1 MSRTVLLACG
11 GHAHVAVL
19 ADWIRRGRPNGT
31 RAVLLTPS
39 PTLRYSGMVPGW
51 IAGQHRHDEETVNL
65 AALPTRA
72 GAELVL
78 NACVGVDPDA
88 RVVQTHQRDVA
99 FDVVSFDTG
108 GVARRSAL
116 PGDDPR
122 VTHARPIDALVDRLS
137 TVPDTARIIVAGGG
151 AGGVELAFALRNR
164 VRPPLA
170 PMVTLVTGREGLLP
184 DFAPSVQRRVAT
196 ALTRQGIPMHH
207 ADVRLRDGAIMAG
220 DVSLEPADALI
231 AALGTGAPCWVR
243 TSGLAVDAAGFIA
256 VDAHQQ
262 SLSHAHVF
270 AAGDIAARADQ
281 PVAHSGVHA
290 VHAGPVLAAN
300 LRSALQGQPPRARY
314 TPRRHSLY
322 LLNTGD
328 GSAIASYGPYSAEG
342 RWVLHLKHWLDRRWV
357 ATYAALATD
366 A

>member
-1 MSRTVLLACG
+1 MSRTVVLVGG

-19 ADWIRRGRPNGT
+19 ADWITRGLPHGT

-51 IAGQHRHDEETVNL
+51 IAGQHRRDEGTVNL
-65 AALPTRA
+65 AALAARA
-72 GAELVL
+72 GVDLVL
-78 NACVGVDPDA
+78 DSCVGVDPDA
-88 RVVQTHQRDVA
+88 QVVQTHQRDVA
-99 FDVVSFDTG
+99 FDVVSVDTG

-122 VTHARPIDALVDRLS
+122 VTHARPIDALVDQLS
-137 TVPDTARIIVAGGG
+137 TLPATARIVVAGGG

-164 VRPPLA
+164 ARRHSA
-170 PMVTLVTGREGLLP
+170 STVTLVTGRDGLLP
-184 DFAPSVQRRVAT
+184 DFAPSVQRRVAA
-196 ALTRQGIPMHH
+196 ALTRQGIRMHH
-207 ADVRLRDGAIMAG
+207 ADAHLRHGAIMAG
-220 DVSLEPADALI
+220 DVSLEPADAVI
-231 AALGTGAPCWVR
+231 AALGSAAPCWVR

-300 LRSALQGQPPRARY
+300 LRSALQGQPPRACY

-342 RWVLHLKHWLDRRWV
+342 RWVLHLKHWIDRRWI
-357 ATYAALATD
+357 ATYAALAT
-366 A
+366 AA

>member
-1 MSRTVLLACG
+1 VLLVGG

-19 ADWIRRGRPNGT
+19 ADWITRGLPQGI

-51 IAGQHRHDEETVNL
+51 IAGQHRRDEGTVNL
-65 AALPTRA
+65 AALAARA
-72 GAELVL
+72 GTELIL
-78 NACVGVDPDA
+78 NACIGVDPDA

-99 FDVVSFDTG
+99 FDIVSFDTG

-116 PGDDPR
+116 PDDEPR

-137 TVPDTARIIVAGGG
+137 TVPATARIIVAGGG

-170 PMVTLVTGREGLLP
+170 STVTLVTGRAGLLP
-184 DFAPSVQRRVAT
+184 DFAPSVQRRVAA
-196 ALTRQGIPMHH
+196 ALTRQGIRMHH
-207 ADVRLRDGAIMAG
+207 ADARLLDGSITAG
-220 DVSLEPADALI
+220 DVSLEPADAII
-231 AALGTGAPCWVR
+231 AALGSAAPCWVR
-243 TSGLAVDAAGFIA
+243 TSGLALDPAGFIA

-270 AAGDIAARADQ
+270 AAGDIAARPNQ

-300 LRSALQGQPPRARY
+300 LRSVLHGQSPRAIY

-328 GSAIASYGPYSAEG
+328 GSAIACYGPWSAEG
-342 RWVLHLKHWLDRRWV
+342 RWVWRLKHWIDRRWI
-357 ATYAALATD
+357 ASYAALAT
-366 A
+366 AA